1 MYFLFV
7 PYMYFILVLGKEW
20 KRILV
25 MLLCVII
32 SFLLF
37 ITFFFEEYVI
47 EIFICIIF
55 GVFFFAIGMIYMT
68 VKETSDKV
76 SLLEKTV
83 TLCFE
88 IILMLIA
95 LSLSGIIFFFDLN
108 GKNPSFVSFIQE
120 NTSIECLWGVFGV
133 FIVCLVIIWPIISNY
148 YNKMVDLAF
157 LYGEKNDKTSQGE
170 NNKSRIY
177 IYTRIG
183 NQFLYGDKDRL
194 QYNKKE
200 FDDELR
206 KIKEQIKKKK
216 WDKKVRCEREKAIDR
231 LKPYS
236 VYIEIGEAKKE
247 FNKLN
252 TCIDKCADKEKKG
265 IVKTILEIMPE
276 IIILGLVT
284 ITEIIMLIA
293 IVRIVE
299 KVVLKR
305 VVNILLVSILL
316 LVIALVLI
324 ITSIKEKR
332 RIFKEQQ
339 KCSDKNSSD
348 NIKNKINEII
358 KTFEE
363 KKPAVKLLPED
374 ELKNYKIYPIIDKER
389 NDFFN

>member
-216 WDKKVRCEREKAIDR
+216 WDSK
-231 LKPYS
+231 
-236 VYIEIGEAKKE
+236 
-247 FNKLN
+247 NN
-252 TCIDKCADKEKKG
+252 TRNNARNNNTRTGNNNRNNNANSNSKNSRKSST
-265 IVKTILEIMPE
+265 KTSS
-276 IIILGLVT
+276 
-284 ITEIIMLIA
+284 
-293 IVRIVE
+293 
-299 KVVLKR
+299 KY
-305 VVNILLVSILL
+305 
-316 LVIALVLI
+316 
-324 ITSIKEKR
+324 ITSIN
-332 RIFKEQQ
+332 IVT
-339 KCSDKNSSD
+339 SNSIS
-348 NIKNKINEII
+348 IN
-358 KTFEE
+358 
-363 KKPAVKLLPED
+363 
-374 ELKNYKIYPIIDKER
+374 N
-389 NDFFN
+389 N